1 MLQVKLALIVLAV
14 VWIVM
19 VATWCKIAGRG
30 SREEEKAH
38 PCSWC
43 QRWGSD
49 ASAAGGGNSEL
60 SEWPRSATD
69 EPASPGEGCAGHRNR
84 IECNGVDE
92 ACPWR
97 CDDG

>member
-1 MLQVKLALIVLAV
+1 MKIAV
-14 VWIVM
+14 VCIVA
-19 VATWCKIAGRG
+19 VAVIAAIVAAWCKIAGRG

-43 QRWGSD
+43 QRWG
-49 ASAAGGGNSEL
+49 
-60 SEWPRSATD
+60 
-69 EPASPGEGCAGHRNR
+69 
-84 IECNGVDE
+84 ECNGVDD